1 MPFSNYKSI
10 SAVAKEFQINYL
22 RDNFIVETEFAVSD
36 VFRNELELIFN
47 DGVFDNSETA
57 ICENIIYPVL
67 KEVWKNYRSNFLLWS
82 HQTLVY
88 NENLSGIPDYILA
101 KRSPLG
107 TVVFDKPYFILV
119 EAKKESAFDEGWGQC
134 LAEMIAVQRLNN
146 EPEQT
151 IFGIVSNG
159 AMWQFGK
166 LKLEM
171 FTQNKFFYTIQDL
184 ERLFAAVNYVF
195 KQCELQL

>member
-1 MPFSNYKSI
+1 
-10 SAVAKEFQINYL
+10 
-22 RDNFIVETEFAVSD
+22 
-36 VFRNELELIFN
+36 
-47 DGVFDNSETA
+47 
-57 ICENIIYPVL
+57 
-67 KEVWKNYRSNFLLWS
+67 
-82 HQTLVY
+82 
-88 NENLSGIPDYILA
+88 LA

-151 IFGIVSNG
+151 IFGSVSNG

-171 FTQNKFFYTIQDL
+171 FTQNNFFYTIQDL

>member
-1 MPFSNYKSI
+1 MVSGPFRWKLEASSNSAGSPI
-10 SAVAKEFQINYL
+10 SAV
-22 RDNFIVETEFAVSD
+22 
-36 VFRNELELIFN
+36 
-47 DGVFDNSETA
+47 
-57 ICENIIYPVL
+57 
-67 KEVWKNYRSNFLLWS
+67 W
-82 HQTLVY
+82 
-88 NENLSGIPDYILA
+88 
-101 KRSPLG
+101 
-107 TVVFDKPYFILV
+107 
-119 EAKKESAFDEGWGQC
+119 
-134 LAEMIAVQRLNN
+134 IAVQLLNN

-171 FTQNKFFYTIQDL
+171 FTQNKIFYTIQDL

>member
-1 MPFSNYKSI
+1 
-10 SAVAKEFQINYL
+10 
-22 RDNFIVETEFAVSD
+22 
-36 VFRNELELIFN
+36 
-47 DGVFDNSETA
+47 
-57 ICENIIYPVL
+57 
-67 KEVWKNYRSNFLLWS
+67 
-82 HQTLVY
+82 
-88 NENLSGIPDYILA
+88 LA

-134 LAEMIAVQRLNN
+134 FAEMIAVQRLNN

-184 ERLFAAVNYVF
+184 DRLFAAVNYVF
-195 KQCELQL
+195 KQCELQLQEKEEVRNDTDFDTATRINY

>member
-1 MPFSNYKSI
+1 
-10 SAVAKEFQINYL
+10 
-22 RDNFIVETEFAVSD
+22 
-36 VFRNELELIFN
+36 
-47 DGVFDNSETA
+47 
-57 ICENIIYPVL
+57 
-67 KEVWKNYRSNFLLWS
+67 
-82 HQTLVY
+82 
-88 NENLSGIPDYILA
+88 LA

-134 LAEMIAVQRLNN
+134 LAEMVAVQRLNN
-146 EPEQT
+146 QPEQT
-151 IFGIVSNG
+151 ILGSVSNG

-171 FTQNKFFYTIQDL
+171 FTLNKIFYTIQDL

-195 KQCELQL
+195 KQCELQF

>member
-1 MPFSNYKSI
+1 M
-10 SAVAKEFQINYL
+10 
-22 RDNFIVETEFAVSD
+22 
-36 VFRNELELIFN
+36 
-47 DGVFDNSETA
+47 
-57 ICENIIYPVL
+57 
-67 KEVWKNYRSNFLLWS
+67 
-82 HQTLVY
+82 
-88 NENLSGIPDYILA
+88 
-101 KRSPLG
+101 
-107 TVVFDKPYFILV
+107 
-119 EAKKESAFDEGWGQC
+119 
-134 LAEMIAVQRLNN
+134 AEMIAVQRLNN

-195 KQCELQL
+195 KQCELQLQEKEEVRNDTDFDTDTRINYRA

>member
-1 MPFSNYKSI
+1 M
-10 SAVAKEFQINYL
+10 
-22 RDNFIVETEFAVSD
+22 
-36 VFRNELELIFN
+36 
-47 DGVFDNSETA
+47 
-57 ICENIIYPVL
+57 
-67 KEVWKNYRSNFLLWS
+67 
-82 HQTLVY
+82 
-88 NENLSGIPDYILA
+88 A

-134 LAEMIAVQRLNN
+134 LAEMLAVQLLNN

-166 LKLEM
+166 LKLER

-184 ERLFAAVNYVF
+184 ERLLAAVNYVF
-195 KQCELQL
+195 KQCELQLEEKEEVRNDTDFDTDTRINYRA

>member
-22 RDNFIVETEFAVSD
+22 RDNFIVETEFALSE

-47 DGVFDNSETA
+47 DGVFDNSGIA

-67 KEVWKNYRSNFLLWS
+67 KEVWKNYRSNFILWS

-146 EPEQT
+146 EPET
-151 IFGIVSNG
+151 
-159 AMWQFGK
+159 
-166 LKLEM
+166 
-171 FTQNKFFYTIQDL
+171 
-184 ERLFAAVNYVF
+184 NYLWYCF
-195 KQCELQL
+195 

>member
-10 SAVAKEFQINYL
+10 SAVAKEFQIYYL
-22 RDNFIVETEFAVSD
+22 RDNFIVETEFAVSE

-47 DGVFDNSETA
+47 DGVFDNSGIA

-67 KEVWKNYRSNFLLWS
+67 KEVWKNYRSNFILWS

-134 LAEMIAVQRLNN
+134 LAEMLAVQRLNN

-151 IFGIVSNG
+151 IFGSVSNG

-171 FTQNKFFYTIQDL
+171 FTQNKIFYTIQDL